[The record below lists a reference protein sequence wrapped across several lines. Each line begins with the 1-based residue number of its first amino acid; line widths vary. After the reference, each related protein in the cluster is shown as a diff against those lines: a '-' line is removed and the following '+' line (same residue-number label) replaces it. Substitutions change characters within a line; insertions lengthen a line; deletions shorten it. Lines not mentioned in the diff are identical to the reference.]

1 MLKYEMDSSRASH
14 LLLTYCNSLLEF
26 HSHHWGC
33 ENSALGLIHSHGK
46 GCRRRRRHP
55 RLPMGLSVLQL
66 KWEQTSSNIS
76 LHLSDLPQALLKGG
90 EEEYVFI
97 SPVFL
102 SRYVLQNRGTVLCSN
117 VDSWI
122 IDGSCITWAISLST
136 HYGERASQ
144 SSRQQ

>member
-1 MLKYEMDSSRASH
+1 MLKYEMDSMRASH

-26 HSHHWGC
+26 HSHLWGC

-55 RLPMGLSVLQL
+55 TVAFVPPTAKMRADIQRHLPASFHSPTSLA
-66 KWEQTSSNIS
+66 KWGRGAICIYFTC
-76 LHLSDLPQALLKGG
+76 
-90 EEEYVFI
+90 F
-97 SPVFL
+97 FL
-102 SRYVLQNRGTVLCSN
+102 SRYVLPNRGTVLCSN